1 MRPNDEVTAEY
12 IKDLETLLD
21 LVTAERDDLREENR
35 SLLGQLKLLR
45 QDRRYEC
52 AS

>member
-12 IKDLETLLD
+12 IKDLETLVD
-21 LVTAERDDLREENR
+21 LATEERDELIKENQSLR
-35 SLLGQLKLLR
+35 GQLKLLR